1 MVFKLNI
8 RLEKDTIFV
17 SENSYSQILLMN
29 DSRYPWFII
38 VPKTNTLEIF
48 NLEETWQLE
57 LNNQINLISIF
68 LKSKYPKSILNIAK
82 IGNIVQQLHVHVLAR
97 SENDFAWPNPVW
109 GVGKID
115 KYDKKDSIILINEF
129 NQYFDRHY
137 ETLN

>member
-8 RLEKDTIFV
+8 RIEKDTIFV

-38 VPKTNTLEIF
+38 VPKTNTLEIYS
-48 NLEETWQLE
+48 LEEIWQLE

-68 LKSKYPKSILNIAK
+68 LKSKHPKSILNIAK

-129 NQYFDRHY
+129 NQYFDRYY

>member
-17 SENSYSQILLMN
+17 CENSYSQILLMN

-68 LKSKYPKSILNIAK
+68 LKSKHPKSILNIAK

-129 NQYFDRHY
+129 NQYFDRYY

>member
-8 RLEKDTIFV
+8 RIEKDTIFV

-38 VPKTNTLEIF
+38 VPKTNTLEIYS
-48 NLEETWQLE
+48 LEEIWQLE

-68 LKSKYPKSILNIAK
+68 LKSKHPKSILNIAK
-82 IGNIVQQLHVHVLAR
+82 IGNIVQQLHIHVLAR

-109 GVGKID
+109 GVGKIE

-137 ETLN
+137 ETFN

>member
-8 RLEKDTIFV
+8 RIEKDTIFV

-38 VPKTNTLEIF
+38 VPKTNTLEIYS
-48 NLEETWQLE
+48 LEEIWQLE

-137 ETLN
+137 ETFN

>member
-82 IGNIVQQLHVHVLAR
+82 IGNIVQQLHIHVLAR

-129 NQYFDRHY
+129 NQYFDRYY

>member
-137 ETLN
+137 ETFN

>member
-8 RLEKDTIFV
+8 RIEKDTIFV

-38 VPKTNTLEIF
+38 VPKTNTLEIYS
-48 NLEETWQLE
+48 LEEIWQLE